1 MNKNIENKAIM
12 LYQYLSSET
21 FKSQFKL
28 ILSSYE
34 SMKDT
39 LGSERKAMEKH
50 WKARELQLETIFRTA
65 IDIQS
70 TIYAIAGR
78 NETDV
83 LINF

>member
-1 MNKNIENKAIM
+1 VNKNIENKAIM

-50 WKARELQLETIFRTA
+50 WKAR
-65 IDIQS
+65 
-70 TIYAIAGR
+70 
-78 NETDV
+78 
-83 LINF
+83 